1 MEYISLNN
9 GVKMPILG
17 YGVYQVTKEECERC
31 VLDALK
37 VGYRAIDT
45 AQSYFNEEEVGN
57 AIQKSGI
64 PREEI
69 FLTTK
74 VWIEHYGYEEAKK
87 SVLESM
93 KKLKTDYLDLVLLHQ
108 PFSDAY
114 GAYHALEELYDEGKI
129 RAIGISN
136 FYVDRMV
143 DFASFNRIKPMV
155 NQVETH
161 IFNQQKEMKK
171 MLVVYYSWSNRNT
184 KRIAEQLTNRTGA
197 DIARIE
203 TAEPY
208 SGSHE
213 DVVEQGKREVE
224 AGFMPQINPI
234 SVNLADYD
242 VIAIGTPTWWY
253 TMAPAVLTFLTVNDF
268 TGKTV
273 IPFMTNGGWPGHVIK
288 DMKDKCKGAA
298 FAHEMQIQFDSMGKD
313 HLETSEDV
321 ITEWIGQIKMEI
333 NK

>member
-1 MEYISLNN
+1 
-9 GVKMPILG
+9 
-17 YGVYQVTKEECERC
+17 
-31 VLDALK
+31 
-37 VGYRAIDT
+37 
-45 AQSYFNEEEVGN
+45 
-57 AIQKSGI
+57 
-64 PREEI
+64 
-69 FLTTK
+69 
-74 VWIEHYGYEEAKK
+74 
-87 SVLESM
+87 
-93 KKLKTDYLDLVLLHQ
+93 
-108 PFSDAY
+108 
-114 GAYHALEELYDEGKI
+114 
-129 RAIGISN
+129 
-136 FYVDRMV
+136 
-143 DFASFNRIKPMV
+143 
-155 NQVETH
+155 
-161 IFNQQKEMKK
+161 MKK
-171 MLVVYYSWSNRNT
+171 MLVVYYSWSNGNT
-184 KRIAEQLTNRTGA
+184 KRIAEQLTNGTGA

-208 SGSHE
+208 RGSHE

-224 AGFMPQINPI
+224 AGFTPQINPL

-242 VIAIGTPTWWY
+242 VLAIGTPTWWY

-321 ITEWIGQIKMEI
+321 ITEWIGQINTDI